1 VPRGKPSLALVL
13 VAAGCVLAA
22 ALAWRERTGA
32 PQAAAGPQ
40 ALSPRAAG
48 FSERERR
55 DERSEAE
62 PTRMLALA
70 AARHAISREERE
82 AIFSETIVDWV
93 ARDRGASGSRADRP
107 SPGGTADAS
116 RDADELRVAAQA
128 WALRDFAA
136 AYRWARGIEEA
147 TLRASVVA
155 SVLYQALA
163 LAPQDTL
170 ELAQTAPLGEL
181 REIALQNLAAQWSRE
196 DRAAAQAWAMTQPAT
211 PSRDGIFERLAV
223 VCAQVDPA
231 GAAHLIAFGISP
243 GAEQEKAVVRVL
255 EQWPDNELTQA
266 AQWVERL
273 PTESLRRRAEDKLR
287 ALLSAGH

>member
-1 VPRGKPSLALVL
+1 MPRGKPSLALVL
-13 VAAGCVLAA
+13 VVAGCV
-22 ALAWRERTGA
+22 LAWRERTGA
-32 PQAAAGPQ
+32 PQVAAM
-40 ALSPRAAG
+40 PRALPTRAAD
-48 FSERERR
+48 FSEREQR
-55 DERSEAE
+55 DEWSEAG

-70 AARHAISREERE
+70 AARHAISLEERE

-93 ARDRGASGSRADRP
+93 ERDLGASGSRAEMP
-107 SPGGTADAS
+107 SLGGTPDAS

-136 AYRWARGIEEA
+136 AYRWAHGIEEA
-147 TLRASVVA
+147 TLRASVIA
-155 SVLYQALA
+155 SLLYQALA

-211 PSRDGIFERLAV
+211 PSRDGIFQRLAV
-223 VCAQVDPA
+223 ECAQVDPA

-243 GAEQEKAVVRVL
+243 GAEQEKAVVQVL

-273 PTESLRRRAEDKLR
+273 PTENLRQRAEDNLR
-287 ALLSAGH
+287 ALLSAGQ